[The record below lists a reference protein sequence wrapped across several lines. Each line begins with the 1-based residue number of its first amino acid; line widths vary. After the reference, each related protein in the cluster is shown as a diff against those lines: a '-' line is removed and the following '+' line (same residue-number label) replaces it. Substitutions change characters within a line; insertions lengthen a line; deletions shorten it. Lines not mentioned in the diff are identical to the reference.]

1 MTAYLYKSILNYKK
15 FTNIKESQQL
25 DIYPSEDAK
34 IAVVF
39 ANVGLKAESVRYF
52 DTYLNYANNDKSIYK
67 NLSLAMYYAY
77 KGNTEKT
84 LEQMKLFARQDNY
97 MYWTLLFLK
106 IDPLIDPIK
115 DNPEFQL
122 LLQEI
127 ETKFWKDHQR
137 IKGSLEEKGLL

>member
-1 MTAYLYKSILNYKK
+1 
-15 FTNIKESQQL
+15 
-25 DIYPSEDAK
+25 
-34 IAVVF
+34 VVF
-39 ANVGLKAESVRYF
+39 ANVGLEAESDRYF
-52 DTYLNYANNDKSIYK
+52 DTYLNYAKNDKSIYK

-97 MYWTLLFLK
+97 MYWTILFLK